1 LIKRGIL
8 EQLYAGVHRVRRI
21 LNIAIG
27 IAAMTAVLVA
37 QAAIVKPT
45 PPDIKARAYILQD
58 FDSGQVLVEVNA
70 DESLEPASLT
80 KMMTVY
86 VTLAQLADG
95 KFQID
100 DLVRVSK
107 KAWKMGGSKMFIEV
121 GKEVPVEDL
130 LKGVI
135 IQSGNDASV
144 ALAEFVAGDETAF
157 ADLMNQY
164 ASQLGMGNTHFVNAS
179 GLPHADHYSTARDM
193 ANLAAALIRDFP
205 AHYPLHAVRTYPW
218 NNIKQYNRNPLLTR
232 DDSVDG
238 VKTGHTES
246 AGYCLVASAKQ
257 DGMRLVSALLGS
269 KSEGSRLAETQAL
282 LRYGFRFFETNR
294 LYEGGAPIEKARVW
308 QGESEELDMG
318 IGDDLYVTVPRG
330 QYKNLDTRI
339 SVEEQILAPVAAGQ
353 ALGMVRVSLGGEA
366 IADRPLIALNG
377 VAVGGLWHRMSDYVK
392 LWFE

>member
-1 LIKRGIL
+1 M
-8 EQLYAGVHRVRRI
+8 RRI
-21 LNIAIG
+21 LNIAFG
-27 IAAMTAVLVA
+27 ITALTAVLVA
-37 QAAIVKPT
+37 QAAVVKPT
-45 PPDIKARAYILQD
+45 PPDVKARAYILQD
-58 FDSGQVLVEVNA
+58 FDSGKVLVEVNA
-70 DESLEPASLT
+70 DEALEPASLT

-100 DLVRVSK
+100 DPVRISK

-164 ASQLGMGNTHFVNAS
+164 ARQLGMANTHFVNAS
-179 GLPHADHYSTARDM
+179 GLPHSDHYSTARDM
-193 ANLAAALIRDFP
+193 ATLAVALIRDFP
-205 AHYPLHAVRTYPW
+205 VHYPLHAVRTYTW

-257 DGMRLVSALLGS
+257 DGMRLVSSLLGS
-269 KSEGSRLAETQAL
+269 KSEGSRLTETQAL

-294 LYEGGAPIEKARVW
+294 LYEGGAAVTKARVW
-308 QGESEELDMG
+308 QGESEELELG
-318 IGDDLYVTVPRG
+318 ISDDLYVTVPRG
-330 QYKNLDTRI
+330 QIKKLDIGMT
-339 SVEEQILAPVAAGQ
+339 VEEQILAPVNAGQ
-353 ALGMVRVSLGGEA
+353 ALGVLRVSLDGEA
-366 IADRPLIALNG
+366 IADRPLLALNG
-377 VAVGGLWHRMSDYVK
+377 VAVGSLWRRMSDYVK

>member
-1 LIKRGIL
+1 MAAERVSKILVIIFGFFALI
-8 EQLYAGVHRVRRI
+8 
-21 LNIAIG
+21 
-27 IAAMTAVLVA
+27 AVLAA
-37 QAAIVKPT
+37 QAAVLKPT
-45 PPDIKARAYILQD
+45 PPAIKARSYILQD
-58 FDSGQVLVEVNA
+58 FATGTVLVEHNA
-70 DESLEPASLT
+70 DEPVEPASLT

-86 VTLAQLADG
+86 VALAQLADG
-95 KFQID
+95 KFQIGD
-100 DLVRVSK
+100 PVLISK

-121 GKEVPVEDL
+121 GKQVPVVDL

-144 ALAEFVAGDETAF
+144 ALAEFVAGDESAF

-164 ASQLGMGNTHFVNAS
+164 ASQLGMTNTNFVNAS

-205 AHYPLHAVRTYPW
+205 EHYPLHAVRAYTW

-257 DGMRLVSALLGS
+257 GDMRLVSSLMGS
-269 KSEGSRLAETQAL
+269 ASEDARLTETQAL

-294 LYEGGAPIEKARVW
+294 VYESGVPITRVRVW
-308 QGESEELDMG
+308 QGRSEQLETG
-318 IGDDLYVTVPRG
+318 IADDLYLTVPRG
-330 QYKNLDTRI
+330 EFRKLTTGI
-339 SVEEQILAPVAAGQ
+339 VVEEKILAPVRAGQ
-353 ALGMVRVSLGGEA
+353 QLGVVSISLDGEA
-366 IADRPLIALNG
+366 IAQRPLVAL
-377 VAVGGLWHRMSDYVK
+377 AEMLEGGLWRRMSDYVK

>member
-1 LIKRGIL
+1 
-8 EQLYAGVHRVRRI
+8 VRRI
-21 LNIAIG
+21 LNIAFG
-27 IAAMTAVLVA
+27 ITAMTAVLVV
-37 QAAIVKPT
+37 QAAVVKPT

-58 FDSGQVLVEVNA
+58 FDSGKVLVEVNA

-95 KFQID
+95 KFQMD
-100 DLVRVSK
+100 DLVRISE
-107 KAWKMGGSKMFIEV
+107 KAWRMGGSKMFIEV

-144 ALAEFVAGDETAF
+144 ALAEFVAGDESAF
-157 ADLMNQY
+157 ANLMNQY
-164 ASQLGMGNTHFVNAS
+164 ALQLGMSNTHFVNAS
-179 GLPHADHYSTARDM
+179 GLPHAEHYSTARDM

-205 AHYPLHAVRTYPW
+205 VHYPLHAVRTYTW

-232 DDSVDG
+232 DDTVDG

-257 DGMRLVSALLGS
+257 DGMRLVSAVLGS
-269 KSEGSRLAETQAL
+269 KSEGSRLTETQAL

-294 LYEGGAPIEKARVW
+294 LYEGGAAITKARVW
-308 QGESEELDMG
+308 QGESEELALG
-318 IGDDLYVTVPRG
+318 IGEDLYVTVPRG
-330 QYKNLDTRI
+330 QVKKLDTRI
-339 SVEEQILAPVAAGQ
+339 SVEEQILAPVNAGQ
-353 ALGMVRVSLGGEA
+353 TLGGVRISLDGEA
-366 IADRPLIALNG
+366 IAERPLIALNG
-377 VAVGGLWHRMSDYVK
+377 VAVGGLWQRISDYVK
-392 LWFE
+392 L

>member
-1 LIKRGIL
+1 
-8 EQLYAGVHRVRRI
+8 VRRI
-21 LNIAIG
+21 LVIAFG
-27 IAAMTAVLVA
+27 LSAMMATLVVEAAV
-37 QAAIVKPT
+37 VKPT
-45 PPDIKARAYILQD
+45 PPAINARAYILQD
-58 FDSGQVLVEVNA
+58 YDSGRVLVEINA
-70 DESLEPASLT
+70 DEPVEPASLT

-86 VTLAQLADG
+86 VALAQLADG

-100 DLVRVSK
+100 DLVPISK

-121 GKEVPVEDL
+121 GKQVPVEDL

-144 ALAEFVAGDETAF
+144 ALAEFVAGDESAF

-164 ASQLGMGNTHFVNAS
+164 ARQLGMANTNFVNAS
-179 GLPHADHYSTARDM
+179 GLPQARHYSTARDM

-205 AHYPLHAVRTYPW
+205 VHYPLHAVRSYTW
-218 NNIKQYNRNPLLTR
+218 NNIKQYNRNPLLRR

-257 DGMRLVSALLGS
+257 GDMRLVSALMGS
-269 KSEGSRLAETQAL
+269 ASEDSRLSETQGL

-294 LYEGGAPIEKARVW
+294 VYESGAPITRVRVW
-308 QGESEELDMG
+308 QGQSEQLETG
-318 IGDDLYVTVPRG
+318 IADNLYLTVPRG
-330 QYKNLDTRI
+330 EFRKLATGI
-339 SVEEQILAPVAAGQ
+339 VVEEKILAPVRAGQ
-353 ALGMVRVSLGGEA
+353 QIGVVSISLDGEA
-366 IADRPLIALNG
+366 IAQRPLVAL
-377 VAVGGLWHRMSDYVK
+377 AEMPEGGLWRRMSDYVK

>member
-1 LIKRGIL
+1 MAAERVNKILVIIIGFFALI
-8 EQLYAGVHRVRRI
+8 
-21 LNIAIG
+21 
-27 IAAMTAVLVA
+27 AVLAA
-37 QAAIVKPT
+37 QAAVLKPT
-45 PPDIKARAYILQD
+45 PPAIKARSYILQD
-58 FDSGQVLVEVNA
+58 FDTGTVLVEHNA
-70 DESLEPASLT
+70 DEPVEPASLT

-86 VTLAQLADG
+86 VALAQLADG
-95 KFQID
+95 KFQMGDPVLI
-100 DLVRVSK
+100 SK

-121 GKEVPVEDL
+121 GKQVPVVDL

-144 ALAEFVAGDETAF
+144 ALAEFVAGDESAF

-164 ASQLGMGNTHFVNAS
+164 ASQLGMTNTNFVNSS

-205 AHYPLHAVRTYPW
+205 EHYPLHAVRTYTW

-257 DGMRLVSALLGS
+257 DDMRLVSALLGS
-269 KSEGSRLAETQAL
+269 KSEDSRLTETQSL
-282 LRYGFRFFETNR
+282 LRYGFRFFETDR
-294 LYEGGAPIEKARVW
+294 VYEGGAAIRQVRVW
-308 QGESEELDMG
+308 QGETEQVETG
-318 IGDDLYVTVPRG
+318 IANDLYVTVPRG
-330 QYKNLDTRI
+330 EFKKLDTGI
-339 SVEEQILAPVAAGQ
+339 VVEEQILAPVRAGQ
-353 ALGMVRVSLGGEA
+353 QLGVVSITLQGEPIAERPLLALGE
-366 IADRPLIALNG
+366 
-377 VAVGGLWHRMSDYVK
+377 VAKGGLWRRLSDYVK

>member
-1 LIKRGIL
+1 
-8 EQLYAGVHRVRRI
+8 VRRI
-21 LNIAIG
+21 LNIAFG
-27 IAAMTAVLVA
+27 VTALTAVLVA
-37 QAAIVKPT
+37 QAAVVKPT
-45 PPDIKARAYILQD
+45 PPDVKARAYILQD
-58 FDSGQVLVEVNA
+58 FDSGKILVEVNA

-100 DLVRVSK
+100 DPVRISE

-164 ASQLGMGNTHFVNAS
+164 ASQLGMANTHFVNSS

-193 ANLAAALIRDFP
+193 ATLAIALIRDFP
-205 AHYPLHAVRTYPW
+205 VHYPLHAVRTYTW

-257 DGMRLVSALLGS
+257 GGMRLVSSLLGS
-269 KSEGSRLAETQAL
+269 KSEGSRLTETQAL
-282 LRYGFRFFETNR
+282 LRYGFRFFETDR
-294 LYEGGAPIEKARVW
+294 LYESGAVVTKARVW
-308 QGESEELDMG
+308 QGESEELELG
-318 IGDDLYVTVPRG
+318 ISDDLYVTVPRG
-330 QYKNLDTRI
+330 QIKKLDI
-339 SVEEQILAPVAAGQ
+339 GMSVEEQILAPVGAAQ
-353 ALGMVRVSLGGEA
+353 ALGVVRVSLDGEA
-366 IADRPLIALNG
+366 IAERPLLALNG
-377 VAVGGLWHRMSDYVK
+377 VAVGSLWRRMSDYVK

>member
-1 LIKRGIL
+1 M
-8 EQLYAGVHRVRRI
+8 RRI
-21 LNIAIG
+21 LKIVFG
-27 IAAMTAVLVA
+27 ITAMAAMLVA
-37 QAAIVKPT
+37 QAAVVKPT
-45 PPDIKARAYILQD
+45 PPDVKARAYILQD

-70 DESLEPASLT
+70 DETLEPASLT

-100 DLVRVSK
+100 DLVRISE
-107 KAWKMGGSKMFIEV
+107 KAWRMGGSKMFIEV

-164 ASQLGMGNTHFVNAS
+164 ARQLGMSNTRFVNAS

-193 ANLAAALIRDFP
+193 ANLAIALIRDFP
-205 AHYPLHAVRTYPW
+205 VYYPLHAVRTYTW

-232 DDSVDG
+232 DDTVDG

-246 AGYCLVASAKQ
+246 AGYCLVASAKL

-269 KSEGSRLAETQAL
+269 KSEASRLTETQAL

-294 LYEGGAPIEKARVW
+294 LYEGGTAITKARVW
-308 QGESEELDMG
+308 QGESEELEMG
-318 IGDDLYVTVPRG
+318 IGEDLYVTVPRG
-330 QYKNLDTRI
+330 QYKKLDTRI
-339 SVEEQILAPVAAGQ
+339 SVEEQILAPVSAGQ
-353 ALGMVRVSLGGEA
+353 TLGGVRISLAGEA
-366 IADRPLIALNG
+366 IAERPLIALDA
-377 VAVGGLWHRMSDYVK
+377 VALGGLWQRMSDYVK